1 MEEDA
6 FILEEFDET
15 PPPAVTAST
24 EFIPSTTSLP
34 STTIVT
40 SLLTEATKFLTSRET
55 PAMLSSSSIST
66 SPSTTEHPPTT
77 TATWSSSSSSFF
89 SNPASITPFVE
100 PTLASADGDPANL
113 LFSTVDYVIFAA
125 LLLLSALIGV
135 YFGFVS
141 KIKQNNTKEYL
152 LGGKT
157 MSKFPVSASLI
168 AT

>member
-24 EFIPSTTSLP
+24 EFITSTTSLP
-34 STTIVT
+34 STTLVT
-40 SLLTEATKFLTSRET
+40 SLLTEAAKFLTSSET

-66 SPSTTEHPPTT
+66 SSSTTEHPTTSTT
-77 TATWSSSSSSFF
+77 TWSSSSSSSFF
-89 SNPASITPFVE
+89 SNPASTTPFVE
-100 PTLASADGDPANL
+100 PTLADGDPANL

>member
-15 PPPAVTAST
+15 PPAAVTAST
-24 EFIPSTTSLP
+24 EFITSTTSLP
-34 STTIVT
+34 STTLAT
-40 SLLTEATKFLTSRET
+40 SLLTEATKFLTSSET
-55 PAMLSSSSIST
+55 PAILSSRSIST
-66 SPSTTEHPPTT
+66 SPSTTEHPTT
-77 TATWSSSSSSFF
+77 TTTTWSSSSFF
-89 SNPASITPFVE
+89 SNPASTTPFVE
-100 PTLASADGDPANL
+100 PTLADGDPANL